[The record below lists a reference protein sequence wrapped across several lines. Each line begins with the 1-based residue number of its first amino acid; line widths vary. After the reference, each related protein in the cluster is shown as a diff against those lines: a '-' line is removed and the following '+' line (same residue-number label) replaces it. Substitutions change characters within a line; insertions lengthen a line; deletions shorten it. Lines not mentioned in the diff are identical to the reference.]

1 MKKLKILR
9 KNSDKD
15 FKPHM
20 MYDPKT
26 GRGYKANTLEDHKR
40 MSKLGYVHEKPS
52 RTGMKSGV
60 RGGLERSFSGENTTM
75 VSKDKKGYY
84 SLIDEDQSNGM
95 NKGDTIRTDDKVLSK
110 DKDYIIGGDYKAVKM
125 GKKSYKRK
133 KTQ

>member
-1 MKKLKILR
+1 
-9 KNSDKD
+9 
-15 FKPHM
+15 

-52 RTGMKSGV
+52 RTGMKAGV
-60 RGGLERSFSGENTTM
+60 RGGLERSFSGENTTT